1 MAHLAG
7 LTAGRSSIEALGPGS
22 VPPGAALAQPENHY
36 RGPAQAPICA
46 PEPGRGMLSVL
57 YLIMVRGTWY

>member
-7 LTAGRSSIEALGPGS
+7 LTAGRSSIEALGLGS
-22 VPPGAALAQPENHY
+22 VPLMAALAQPENHY

-46 PEPGRGMLSVL
+46 PEPGRGMLFRSL
-57 YLIMVRGTWY
+57 STCGRGTWY

>member
-7 LTAGRSSIEALGPGS
+7 LTAGRSSIEALGPG
-22 VPPGAALAQPENHY
+22 PCRGRRLAQPENHY

-46 PEPGRGMLSVL
+46 PEPGRGMLFSI
-57 YLIMVRGTWY
+57 YL